1 MNISIDD
8 NVYVKDVFQY
18 CPHYD
23 EIVKFNYNYDD
34 NITDKIIN
42 WYRNIVFSFDNSDIS
57 SLNLLLKIDSSIY
70 FYITNRIFR
79 KKIKEE
85 LSNNLNMLE
94 NKQFAN
100 FIINYVSDYQNREIL
115 EYENSK
121 WL

>member
-8 NVYVKDVFQY
+8 NVYVKDVFRY

-34 NITDKIIN
+34 NLTDKIIN
-42 WYRNIVFSFDNSDIS
+42 WYRSIVFSLDNSDIN
-57 SLNLLLKIDSSIY
+57 SLNLLLKIDYSIY

>member
-8 NVYVKDVFQY
+8 NVYVKDVFRY

-34 NITDKIIN
+34 NISDKIIN
-42 WYRNIVFSFDNSDIS
+42 WYRSIVFSLDNSDIN
-57 SLNLLLKIDSSIY
+57 SLNLLLKIDYSIY

>member
-8 NVYVKDVFQY
+8 NVYVKDVFRY

-34 NITDKIIN
+34 NLTDKIIN

-57 SLNLLLKIDSSIY
+57 SLNLLLKIDSSVY

>member
-8 NVYVKDVFQY
+8 NVYVKDVFRY

-34 NITDKIIN
+34 NLTDKIIN
-42 WYRNIVFSFDNSDIS
+42 WYRSIVFSLDNSDIN
-57 SLNLLLKIDSSIY
+57 SLNLLLKIDYSIY

-115 EYENSK
+115 EYKNSK

>member
-1 MNISIDD
+1 MNISIND
-8 NVYVKDVFQY
+8 NMYVKEIFRY
-18 CPHYD
+18 FPHYD

-115 EYENSK
+115 EYKNSK